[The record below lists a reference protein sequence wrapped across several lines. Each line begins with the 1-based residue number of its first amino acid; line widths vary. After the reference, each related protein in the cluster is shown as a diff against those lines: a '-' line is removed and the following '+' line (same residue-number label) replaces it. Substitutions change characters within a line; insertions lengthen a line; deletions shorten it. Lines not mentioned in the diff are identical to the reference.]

1 MHEEFS
7 PARHAN
13 DELFEREGL
22 VDAADDWPLS
32 TFPHRVSESRLV
44 FCLAC
49 GHSYSKPFGGG
60 IALENPG
67 CPSCAYAGWA
77 EPVRRELAKAR

>member
-1 MHEEFS
+1 MHEVFS
-7 PARHAN
+7 PARQAN
-13 DELFEREGL
+13 DELFPTLPYG
-22 VDAADDWPLS
+22 
-32 TFPHRVSESRLV
+32 VSESRLV

-60 IALENPG
+60 IAVENPG

-77 EPVRRELAKAR
+77 EPLGRELAKAR